1 MIELRYKACFFHA
14 VVQNNQWLETSNTA
28 PEPSQ
33 GCKPPLKSLDRWS
46 HNLEFG
52 CEKMSTKSKIVSVNY
67 WRVLWWGEKTFY
79 KTTWSI
85 QEFLMLFWYQM
96 AEEREREKEKKHVTR
111 NPGLPALESLSLV
124 EVTHW
129 LGRNPLR
136 ASFWYFS
143 WNTLRESPWWKF
155 YHAISSQERGF
166 GNLHQSSGCSERK
179 QSLGYVAHFETRY
192 AHNFP
197 FTSRSSYWPTTPL
210 EHGLLVCS
218 FPAYATNLWFKQYPH
233 KWRLAEQVWT
243 ECHSWPLRKP
253 NWRRFFRSIF
263 L

>member
-1 MIELRYKACFFHA
+1 MRGENI
-14 VVQNNQWLETSNTA
+14 
-28 PEPSQ
+28 
-33 GCKPPLKSLDRWS
+33 LD
-46 HNLEFG
+46 NLEHPGVLDAFL
-52 CEKMSTKSKIVSVNY
+52 VSN
-67 WRVLWWGEKTFY
+67 GK
-79 KTTWSI
+79 
-85 QEFLMLFWYQM
+85 
-96 AEEREREKEKKHVTR
+96 ERERERGREGEKTCDT
-111 NPGLPALESLSLV
+111 ES
-124 EVTHW
+124 W
-129 LGRNPLR
+129 LARFGESQSCWGDPLIGRNPLR